1 LDDVPLAL
9 LFAALV
15 LLILLSALFSGSETA
30 LMAVNRYR
38 LRHLA
43 RVGHRGARR
52 VEVLLR
58 QPDRLIG
65 LVLLGN
71 NFVNILASSI
81 ATLIALR
88 LWGEAG
94 IAIGAVL
101 LTVVLLIFSEVTPK
115 TLAALHPER
124 LAFVGGYY
132 LSALMTVLLP
142 LVLAINFVSNGL
154 LRLFGGR
161 PDAARSDALS
171 REELRTLLFE
181 AGHHFS
187 PRHRS
192 MLLRILDLES
202 VVVEDVMVPRN
213 EVRYLDL
220 QDSWPDLLE
229 QMRNSPHTR
238 LPVCRGS
245 LDQVLGIL
253 HLRRVMHLLAD
264 DDFDVE
270 RLQSLLQ
277 EPYYVPE
284 GTSLTQQLLQFQS
297 GHERLALVVNEY
309 GDTVGLIT
317 VEDILAEILG
327 EFSDMPA
334 TVKSDVH
341 PQPDG
346 SYLVSGSASVRE
358 LNRTMGWD
366 LPVTE
371 AKTLN
376 GAILEHLEDIPT
388 PATSLLLGDYPVE
401 IVQTQGNVV
410 RVARIGPKLKR
421 SNSNT

>member
-1 LDDVPLAL
+1 MDDVPLVL
-9 LFAALV
+9 LFAVLALLMV
-15 LLILLSALFSGSETA
+15 LSAVFSGSETA
-30 LMAVNRYR
+30 LMAINRYR

-43 RVGHRGARR
+43 RAGHSGARR
-52 VEVLLR
+52 VEALLR

-71 NFVNILASSI
+71 NFVNVLASSI

-94 IAIGAVL
+94 IAIGAAL

-124 LAFVGGYY
+124 LAFIAAYY
-132 LSALMTVLLP
+132 LSALMAVMLP
-142 LVLAINFVSNGL
+142 LVLAVNFVSNGL
-154 LRLFGGR
+154 LRLLGVR
-161 PDAARSDALS
+161 PQDAGSDSLG

-181 AGHHFS
+181 AGHHIS
-187 PRHRS
+187 PRHRG

-202 VVVEDVMVPRN
+202 VVVEDVMVHRN
-213 EVRYLDL
+213 EVRYVDLDDAWADIL
-220 QDSWPDLLE
+220 VQLRS
-229 QMRNSPHTR
+229 STHTR

-245 LDQVLGIL
+245 LDQVAGIL
-253 HLRRVMHLLAD
+253 HLRRVMHHLAD
-264 DDFDVE
+264 DDFDAE
-270 RLQSLLQ
+270 RLQGLLL
-277 EPYYVPE
+277 EPSYVPE
-284 GTSLTQQLLQFQS
+284 GTALTQQLLQFQS

-317 VEDILAEILG
+317 VEDILGEIIG
-327 EFSDMPA
+327 EVADTPA
-334 TVKSDVH
+334 LVKIDVH

-346 SYLVSGSASVRE
+346 TCLVSGSASVRE
-358 LNRTMGWD
+358 LNRTMGWE
-366 LPVTE
+366 LPVGE
-371 AKTLN
+371 ARTLN

-410 RVARIGPKLKR
+410 RVARIGARLKR
-421 SNSNT
+421 G

>member
-15 LLILLSALFSGSETA
+15 LLILLSAVFSGSETA
-30 LMAVNRYR
+30 LMAINRYR

-43 RVGHRGARR
+43 RIGHGGARR
-52 VEVLLR
+52 VETLLR

-94 IAIGAVL
+94 IAIGAAL

-124 LAFVGGYY
+124 LAFVAGYY
-132 LSALMTVLLP
+132 LSALMAVLLP
-142 LVLAINFVSNGL
+142 LVLAVNFVSNGL
-154 LRLFGGR
+154 LRLLGVRPEDGR
-161 PDAARSDALS
+161 QDSLG

-187 PRHRS
+187 PRHRG

-213 EVRYLDL
+213 EARYLDL
-220 QDSWPDLLE
+220 DDSWPDLVE
-229 QMRNSPHTR
+229 QMRSTPHTR

-264 DDFDVE
+264 NAFDAQ
-270 RLQSLLQ
+270 RLQTLLQ

-284 GTSLTQQLLQFQS
+284 GTVLTQQLLQFQT

-317 VEDILAEILG
+317 VEDILGEIIG
-327 EFSDMPA
+327 EVSDTP
-334 TVKSDVH
+334 TVVKTDVH

-346 SYLVSGSASVRE
+346 SCLVAGSASVRE

-366 LPVTE
+366 LPLSD

-388 PATSLLLGDYPVE
+388 PATSLLLGNYPVE

-410 RVARIGPKLKR
+410 RVARIGVKLKR
-421 SNSNT
+421 SG

>member
-1 LDDVPLAL
+1 MDDVPLVL

-15 LLILLSALFSGSETA
+15 LLILLSAVFSGSETA
-30 LMAVNRYR
+30 LMAINRYR

-43 RVGHRGARR
+43 RIGHGGARR
-52 VEVLLR
+52 VETLLR

-71 NFVNILASSI
+71 NFINVLASSI

-88 LWGEAG
+88 LWGEGG
-94 IAIGAVL
+94 IAIGAAL
-101 LTVVLLIFSEVTPK
+101 LTVVLLIFGEVTPK

-124 LAFVGGYY
+124 LAFVAGYY
-132 LSALMTVLLP
+132 LSALMAVLLP
-142 LVLAINFVSNGL
+142 LVLAVNFVSNGL
-154 LRLFGGR
+154 LRLLGVRPEDGR
-161 PDAARSDALS
+161 QDSLG

-187 PRHRS
+187 PRHRN

-202 VVVEDVMVPRN
+202 VVVEDVMVHRN

-220 QDSWPDLLE
+220 DDSWPDLVE
-229 QMRNSPHTR
+229 QIRSTPHTR

-264 DDFDVE
+264 NAFDAQ
-270 RLQSLLQ
+270 RLQTLLL

-284 GTSLTQQLLQFQS
+284 GTALTQQLLQFQT

-317 VEDILAEILG
+317 VEDILGEIIG
-327 EFSDMPA
+327 EFTDTPTA
-334 TVKSDVH
+334 FKTDIH

-346 SYLVSGSASVRE
+346 SCLVAGSASVRE

-366 LPVTE
+366 LPLSD

-410 RVARIGPKLKR
+410 RVARVGVKLKR
-421 SNSNT
+421 RG

>member
-15 LLILLSALFSGSETA
+15 LLILLSAVFSGSETA
-30 LMAVNRYR
+30 LMAINRYR

-43 RVGHRGARR
+43 RIGHGGARR
-52 VEVLLR
+52 VETLLR

-94 IAIGAVL
+94 IAIGAAL

-124 LAFVGGYY
+124 LAFAAGYY
-132 LSALMTVLLP
+132 LSALMAVLLP
-142 LVLAINFVSNGL
+142 LVLAVNFVSNGL
-154 LRLFGGR
+154 LRLLGVRPEDGR
-161 PDAARSDALS
+161 QDSLG

-187 PRHRS
+187 PRHRG

-213 EVRYLDL
+213 EARYLDL
-220 QDSWPDLLE
+220 DDSWPDLVE
-229 QMRNSPHTR
+229 QMRSTPHTR

-264 DDFDVE
+264 NAFDAQ
-270 RLQSLLQ
+270 RLQTLLQ

-284 GTSLTQQLLQFQS
+284 GTVLTQQLLQFQT

-317 VEDILAEILG
+317 VEDILGEIIG
-327 EFSDMPA
+327 EVSDTP
-334 TVKSDVH
+334 TVVKTDVH

-346 SYLVSGSASVRE
+346 SCLVAGSASVRE

-366 LPVTE
+366 LPLSD

-388 PATSLLLGDYPVE
+388 PATSLLLGNYPVE

-410 RVARIGPKLKR
+410 RVARIGVKLKR
-421 SNSNT
+421 SG

>member
-1 LDDVPLAL
+1 MDDVPLVL

-15 LLILLSALFSGSETA
+15 LLILLSAVFSGSETA
-30 LMAVNRYR
+30 LMAINRYR

-43 RVGHRGARR
+43 RIGHRGARR
-52 VEVLLR
+52 VETLLR

-71 NFVNILASSI
+71 NFVNVLASSI

-88 LWGEAG
+88 LWGESG
-94 IAIGAVL
+94 IAIGAAL
-101 LTVVLLIFSEVTPK
+101 LTVVLLIFGEVTPK

-124 LAFVGGYY
+124 LAFVAGYY
-132 LSALMTVLLP
+132 LSALMAVLLP
-142 LVLAINFVSNGL
+142 LVLAVNFVSNGL
-154 LRLFGGR
+154 LRLLGVR
-161 PDAARSDALS
+161 PDDARQDSLG

-187 PRHRS
+187 PRHRG

-202 VVVEDVMVPRN
+202 VVVEDVMLHRN

-220 QDSWPDLLE
+220 DDSWPDLIE
-229 QMRNSPHTR
+229 QMRSTPHTR

-264 DDFDVE
+264 NAFDAQ
-270 RLQSLLQ
+270 RLQTLLQ

-284 GTSLTQQLLQFQS
+284 GTVLTQQLLQFQT

-317 VEDILAEILG
+317 VEDILGEIIG
-327 EFSDMPA
+327 EFSDTPTA
-334 TVKSDVH
+334 VKTDVH
-341 PQPDG
+341 PQADG
-346 SYLVSGSASVRE
+346 SCLVAGSASVRE

-366 LPVTE
+366 LPLSD

-388 PATSLLLGDYPVE
+388 PATSLLLGNYPVE

-410 RVARIGPKLKR
+410 RVARIGVKLKR
-421 SNSNT
+421 SG

>member
-1 LDDVPLAL
+1 MDDVPLAL

-15 LLILLSALFSGSETA
+15 LLILLSAVFSGSETA
-30 LMAVNRYR
+30 LMAINRYR

-43 RVGHRGARR
+43 RIGHGGARR
-52 VEVLLR
+52 VETLLR

-94 IAIGAVL
+94 IAIGAAL

-124 LAFVGGYY
+124 LAFAAGYY
-132 LSALMTVLLP
+132 LSALMAVLLP
-142 LVLAINFVSNGL
+142 LVLAVNFVSNGL
-154 LRLFGGR
+154 LRLLGVRPEDGR
-161 PDAARSDALS
+161 QDSLG

-187 PRHRS
+187 PRHRG

-213 EVRYLDL
+213 EARYLDL
-220 QDSWPDLLE
+220 DDSWPDLVE
-229 QMRNSPHTR
+229 QMRSTPHTR

-264 DDFDVE
+264 NAFDAQ
-270 RLQSLLQ
+270 RLQTLLQ

-284 GTSLTQQLLQFQS
+284 GTVLTQQLLQFQT

-317 VEDILAEILG
+317 VEDILGEIIG
-327 EFSDMPA
+327 EVSDTP
-334 TVKSDVH
+334 TVVKTDVH

-346 SYLVSGSASVRE
+346 SCLVAGSASVRE

-366 LPVTE
+366 LPLSD

-388 PATSLLLGDYPVE
+388 PATSLLLGNYPVE

-410 RVARIGPKLKR
+410 RVARIGVKLKR
-421 SNSNT
+421 SG